1 MKGKLEIQRL
11 TRNGKPALRVI
22 VRGNVGQENRDKL
35 DILGIT
41 PATDMSNCREAIIS
55 NCREAIISGAA
66 ELEALRDALI
76 EQGIVGMPSK

>member
-1 MKGKLEIQRL
+1 MKGKLEMQRL
-11 TRNGKPALRVI
+11 TRDGKPALRVI

-35 DILGIT
+35 GILGMT
-41 PATDMSNCREAIIS
+41 PVPDIS

-76 EQGIVGMPSK
+76 EQGIVEMPSK